1 MWNVVNYMVN
11 GLERV
16 MGFKGP
22 EESTEVDE
30 TFLHQGKDIIVTLVA
45 VNVVEKLVMRFSE
58 EVGELAWKEYATL
71 TEEEKEA
78 VDAMEPDTRKGGK
91 PKAKFANKY
100 MLYLTHTPSGRNF
113 YYEGEGW
120 SRSDIAFFTEEND
133 TPWAA
138 FKKFLETLGPEIT
151 GPFQLGEYLHEGDE
165 FMARLILK
173 DGYLHLDPATFVSVN
188 IPD

>member
-113 YYEGEGW
+113 YYEG
-120 SRSDIAFFTEEND
+120 D